1 MINRLFQDM
10 IDNMCDLHKTIG
22 VIDNTSLVIA
32 CNNQDEVGKTKDV
45 RFASISSNDVLVSDG
60 FTYRY
65 FGGKSSDEFAIFIS
79 GEDSETAAC
88 TSMIA
93 VPMTQVVKDYTTKH
107 SKSLFMKNLLFDN
120 LLPGETLF
128 RIRELKIKDNA
139 SRVCLFIHSVSSL
152 TMTDKSLSSLLRGLF
167 PDETKDIIVELNDR
181 DIVVIKE
188 ISEKR
193 DESQL
198 GRLASSIVNVMSS
211 EYCIQCVIGVGSIAH
226 KVADII
232 NSFRSAQVAMEVR
245 NVFDSDKSVALYNQL
260 GIARLIYQLPV
271 TLCRIFLDEV
281 FKKCT
286 VDSIDNDL
294 MFTVGKFF
302 ENSLNISETARKL
315 FVHRNT
321 LVYRIEKIKKLTGLD
336 LRNFEDAIVFK
347 VSLMVNKYL
356 KGSAM
361 RNE

>member
-1 MINRLFQDM
+1 MINTLFQKM
-10 IDNMCDLHKTIG
+10 IDEMYNLHKTVGI
-22 VIDNTSLVIA
+22 IDSASLVIA
-32 CNNQDEVGKTKDV
+32 CNNQDEIGKTKDV
-45 RFASISSNDVLVSDG
+45 KFSSISSNDFFVKDG
-60 FTYRY
+60 FTYKY
-65 FGGKSSDEFAIFIS
+65 FGNKSSDEFAIFMS
-79 GEDSETAAC
+79 GEDSETASC
-88 TSMIA
+88 TSMIS
-93 VPMTQVVKDYTTKH
+93 VPMTQVVKDYTTRH

-128 RIRELKIKDNA
+128 RVRELKIKDNVA
-139 SRVCLFIHSVSSL
+139 RVCLLIHSVSSTNVL
-152 TMTDKSLSSLLRGLF
+152 NGNLSNLLRGLF
-167 PDETKDIIVELNDR
+167 PNENKDIIVELNER
-181 DIVVIKE
+181 DIVIIKE

-198 GRLASSIVNVMSS
+198 DRLASSIVNVLSS
-211 EYCIQCVIGVGSIAH
+211 EHYIQCVIGVGSIARS
-226 KVADII
+226 VGDLV

-271 TLCRIFLDEV
+271 TLCKIFLEEV

-286 VDSIDNDL
+286 LDSIDNDL
-294 MFTVGKFF
+294 MFTVNKFF

-321 LVYRIEKIKKLTGLD
+321 LVYRIDKIKKLTGLD

-347 VSLMVNKYL
+347 VSIMVNKYL
-356 KGSAM
+356 KGSA
-361 RNE
+361 RDE